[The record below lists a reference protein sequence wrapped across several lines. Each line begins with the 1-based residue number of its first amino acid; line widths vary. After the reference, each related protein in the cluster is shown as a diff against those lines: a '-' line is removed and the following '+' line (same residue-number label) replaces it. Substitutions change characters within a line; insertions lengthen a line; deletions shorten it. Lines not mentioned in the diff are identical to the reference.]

1 MMMNKKIIILP
12 FLIFGLF
19 AQESNVEEPVIPVI
33 TDLDLL
39 VESVKNT
46 ASIRAKEDRERL
58 NKFLSDKNRQQYLL
72 NQMKAKLDSEE
83 DRSERLTK
91 EYEDNDK
98 KLSELE
104 EQLTLK
110 LGSFGE
116 LFGIVRQTAGE
127 SKGQFLLSLTN
138 IEYPERIDFLGDL
151 AERKSLDLPTSDEL
165 DRLWYEI
172 LNELNQSGKVKV
184 YNTDILSKS
193 GELVNTDIVRI
204 GVFNSVADGNY
215 LNLVSEQNILEYLA
229 KQPEGSIKRS
239 ARKLQNNDIEY
250 REVFIDPTRGSL
262 LSKLIDRAG
271 FVERINQGG
280 FVGYIILLILIAGLV
295 MGVMQF
301 LFLRNESQTID
312 NELSSKNYSDN
323 STLGKLNNIY
333 SKYKGDTPEELEAQL
348 EDVLAKTAPAL
359 EKNLSIIKLL
369 AAVAPLLGLLGT
381 VIGMIETFQAIT
393 LFGTGDPK
401 LMAGGISQALVTTML
416 GLIAAVPLLFV
427 HNILD
432 SRSRA
437 ISQIYEEQAIGY
449 VASSSI
455 K

>member
-1 MMMNKKIIILP
+1 
-12 FLIFGLF
+12 
-19 AQESNVEEPVIPVI
+19 
-33 TDLDLL
+33 L

-239 ARKLQNNDIEY
+239 ARKLQNNDVEY

-312 NELSSKNYSDN
+312 NELNSKNYSDN